1 MQYVFLM
8 NYNIKI
14 YLLQPTSFPTRNRK
28 KITTQ
33 ENDQFLFVILFSSG
47 IKGDNGLNYCICN
60 SR

>member
-14 YLLQPTSFPTRNRK
+14 FLLQPALFPFK
-28 KITTQ
+28 KSEKNNTQ